1 MSTTVADPLAWFP
14 YTPRP
19 HQDKAVKFAA
29 EVYSSKTVGLLSA
42 DCGVGKTVAVLSG
55 YLAARASDTTSRLF
69 VLTRT
74 HSQSRVF
81 EIELDVLRALMPELT
96 ATTMVSRIH
105 MCPIRNNIDTETSTG
120 FMRACASMI
129 KTGQCTYFHN
139 VYRKNPKNGRHVIRD
154 WVREHVEELLRTGV
168 VTRERVEDLCSAEG
182 VCPYE
187 VLRWCARQSKVI
199 IGPYSYMFRSRVRG
213 ALMASLGIS
222 LENSDLLIDEAH
234 NLSDHALDSETARLN
249 GEDLR
254 WLRDHKAEIVKE
266 TRIKWIG
273 EAVDF
278 LYETMMLNL
287 DGMNRRSE
295 RTLAKWDVAP
305 RFINESD
312 LLLMHERTSPSIG
325 DPEVAVSMETPLDR
339 LVEFLFVAQMST
351 RSDGWHVT
359 LKVKR
364 SWDEALTAS
373 KATLMIRPLNASGLT
388 APVLR
393 GARSSLLMSG
403 TLRPLEHYAKLLG
416 VSSAVIEDLASPYP
430 RSTRLVLIDKEL
442 TTKYQSRGP
451 DLWRSI
457 ADRINTVLTT
467 VPANKSALIAFPSYK
482 ILHEVLSYGIDSGFR
497 GMLIEE
503 RGDRIET
510 VAEALEIG
518 PHAIF
523 CVFGGKFSEGVDLVK
538 GGSSMINLIIGV
550 GIPFSPP
557 TSYQRALQEFYD
569 TRFGEG
575 AGYYYG
581 ALVPS
586 IRQVAQV
593 LGRLRR
599 APEDWGVV
607 VLLDKR
613 FLKHIRVFGDDMIAD
628 IWPYGDVVEL
638 KTAIS
643 QFIDLR
649 EAG

>member
-1 MSTTVADPLAWFP
+1 MSATIADPLAWFP
-14 YTPRP
+14 YTPRL
-19 HQDKAVKFAA
+19 HQDKAVCFAA

-42 DCGVGKTVAVLSG
+42 DCGVGKTIAVLSG
-55 YLAARASDTTSRLF
+55 YLAARAGDASSRLF
-69 VLTRT
+69 ALTRT

-81 EIELDVLRALMPELT
+81 EMELDVLRAMMPKLT
-96 ATTMVSRIH
+96 ATTLVSRIH
-105 MCPIRNNIDTETSTG
+105 MCPIRSKIDSDTSTG

-129 KTGQCTYFHN
+129 KTSQCTYFHN
-139 VYRKNPKNGRHVIRD
+139 VYHKNKNDGRHVIRE
-154 WVREHVEELLRTGV
+154 WVRERVEELLRTGV
-168 VTRERVEDLCSAEG
+168 VTRERVEDLASDEG

-199 IGPYSYMFRSRVRG
+199 IGPYSYMFRSRVRE
-213 ALMASLGIS
+213 ALLSSLGVS
-222 LENSDLLIDEAH
+222 LNDADLLIDEAH

-249 GEDLR
+249 GADLR
-254 WLRDHKAEIVKE
+254 WLRDHKSELVKE
-266 TRIKWIG
+266 TKINWIG

-295 RTLAKWDVAP
+295 RTIAKWDVAP

-312 LLLMHERTSPSIG
+312 LRFMHEITSPNIG
-325 DPEVAVSMETPLDR
+325 DPEVAVTMETPLDR
-339 LVEFLFVAQMST
+339 LVEFLFVAHIST
-351 RSDGWHVT
+351 RSEGWHVT
-359 LKVKR
+359 LNVKR

-373 KATLMIRPLNASGLT
+373 KATLLIRPLNASGLT

-393 GARSSLLMSG
+393 GARSALLMSG
-403 TLRPLEHYAKLLG
+403 TLRPLDHYARLLG
-416 VSSAVIEDLASPYP
+416 VGSAATQDLASPYP

-442 TTKYQSRGP
+442 TTKYQSRCP
-451 DLWRSI
+451 DLWRAL
-457 ADRINTVLTT
+457 ADRINTVLTS

-482 ILHEVLSYGIDSGFR
+482 ILHEVLSYGIDSGYR
-497 GMLIEE
+497 GTLVEE

-523 CVFGGKFSEGVDLVK
+523 SVFGGKFTEGVDLVM
-538 GGSSMINLIIGV
+538 GGSSMIDLIIGV

-557 TSYQRALQEFYD
+557 TSYQRALQDFYD

-575 AGYYYG
+575 AGYHYG

-599 APEDWGVV
+599 APEDWGIV

-628 IWPYGDVVEL
+628 IWPFSDVNEL
-638 KTAIS
+638 KAAIS
-643 QFIDLR
+643 QFIELR
-649 EAG
+649 ESS

>member
-1 MSTTVADPLAWFP
+1 
-14 YTPRP
+14 
-19 HQDKAVKFAA
+19 
-29 EVYSSKTVGLLSA
+29 
-42 DCGVGKTVAVLSG
+42 
-55 YLAARASDTTSRLF
+55 
-69 VLTRT
+69 
-74 HSQSRVF
+74 
-81 EIELDVLRALMPELT
+81 
-96 ATTMVSRIH
+96 IH
-105 MCPIRNNIDTETSTG
+105 MCPIRSSIDSESSTG
-120 FMRACASMI
+120 FMRACASII
-129 KTGQCTYFHN
+129 KTGQCTHFHN
-139 VYRKNPKNGRHVIRD
+139 VYGRNPNDGRYVIRD
-154 WVREHVEELLRTGV
+154 LVREQVGDLLRTGV
-168 VTRERVEDLCSAEG
+168 VTRERVEDLSGAEG
-182 VCPYE
+182 FCPYE

-199 IGPYSYMFRSRVRG
+199 IGPYSYMFRSRVRE
-213 ALMASLGIS
+213 ALLATLAVP
-222 LENSDLLIDEAH
+222 LQDADLLIDEAH
-234 NLSDHALDSETARLN
+234 NLSEHALDSETARLN

-266 TRIKWIG
+266 TRISWIG

-278 LYETMMLNL
+278 LYETMMINL

-305 RFINESD
+305 RFIKESD
-312 LLLMHERTSPSIG
+312 LHLVHEITSPSIG

-339 LVEFLFVAQMST
+339 LIEFLFVAQLST
-351 RSDGWHVT
+351 RSEGWHVT
-359 LKVKR
+359 LNVKR

-373 KATLMIRPLNASGLT
+373 KAILMIRPLNASGLT

-403 TLRPLEHYAKLLG
+403 TLRPLEHYATLLG
-416 VSSAVIEDLASPYP
+416 VGGAVTKDLASPYP

-442 TTKYQSRGP
+442 TTKYQARGP
-451 DLWRSI
+451 DLWRSL
-457 ADRINTVLTT
+457 ADRINTILTS

-482 ILHEVLSYGIDSGFR
+482 IMHEVLSYGIDSGYR
-497 GMLIEE
+497 GTLIEE

-523 CVFGGKFSEGVDLVK
+523 CVFGGKFSEGIDLVK
-538 GGSSMINLIIGV
+538 GGSSMIDLIIGV

-557 TSYQRALQEFYD
+557 TSYQRALQEFYE

-575 AGYYYG
+575 AGYYFG
-581 ALVPS
+581 SLVPS

-613 FLKHIRVFGDDMIAD
+613 FLRHVRVFGDDMIAD
-628 IWPYGDVVEL
+628 IWPFDDVEEL
-638 KTAIS
+638 KAAIS
-643 QFIDLR
+643 QFIELR
-649 EAG
+649 ERSRLDMV

>member
-1 MSTTVADPLAWFP
+1 MSTAVTDPLAWFP
-14 YTPRP
+14 YTPRL
-19 HQDKAVKFAA
+19 HQDRAVQFAA
-29 EVYSSKTVGLLSA
+29 KVFSSKTVGLLSA

-55 YLAARASDTTSRLF
+55 YLAARGSDASSRLI

-105 MCPIRNNIDTETSTG
+105 ICPIRSEIDSATSTG

-129 KTGQCTYFHN
+129 KTGQCTYYHN
-139 VYRKNPKNGRHVIRD
+139 VYRKSSGEGRSVIRE
-154 WVREHVEELLRTGV
+154 WVRERVEELLDTGV
-168 VTRERVEDLCSAEG
+168 VTRERVEDLCSTEG

-187 VLRWCARQSKVI
+187 VMRWCARQSRVI
-199 IGPYSYMFRSRVRG
+199 IGPYSYMFRSRVRE
-213 ALMASLGIS
+213 ALLASLGLS
-222 LENSDLLIDEAH
+222 LHDVDLLVDEAH
-234 NLSDHALDSETARLN
+234 NLSDHVLDSETARMN

-254 WLRDHKAEIVKE
+254 WLKDHKSELVKE
-266 TRIKWIG
+266 TGISWIG

-278 LYETMMLNL
+278 LYETMMINL
-287 DGMNRRSE
+287 DGMKRSSE

-305 RFINESD
+305 RFIKESD
-312 LLLMHERTSPSIG
+312 LRLMHETTSPSIG

-339 LVEFLFVAQMST
+339 LVEFLFVAHLST
-351 RSDGWHVT
+351 RSEGWHVT
-359 LKVKR
+359 LNVKR

-373 KATLMIRPLNASGLT
+373 KATLMIRPLNASGLS

-393 GARSSLLMSG
+393 GARSALLMSG
-403 TLRPLEHYAKLLG
+403 TLRPLDHYARLLG
-416 VSSAVIEDLASPYP
+416 VGGAITEDLASPYP
-430 RSTRLVLIDKEL
+430 RSTRLVLIDREL
-442 TTKYQSRGP
+442 TTKYQARSP
-451 DLWRSI
+451 DLWRAL
-457 ADRINTVLTT
+457 ADRINTVLTA

-482 ILHEVLSYGIDSGFR
+482 ILHEVLSYGIDSGYR
-497 GMLIEE
+497 EMLIEE
-503 RGDRIET
+503 RGNRIET
-510 VAEALEIG
+510 VAEALENG

-538 GGSSMINLIIGV
+538 GGSSMIDLIIGV
-550 GIPFSPP
+550 GIPFAPP

-569 TRFGEG
+569 SRFGEG

-607 VLLDKR
+607 VLLDMR
-613 FLKHIRVFGDDMIAD
+613 FLKHVRVFGDDMVAD
-628 IWPYGDVVEL
+628 IWPFGDVAEL
-638 KTAIS
+638 KAAIS
-643 QFIDLR
+643 QFIALR
-649 EAG
+649 EGS